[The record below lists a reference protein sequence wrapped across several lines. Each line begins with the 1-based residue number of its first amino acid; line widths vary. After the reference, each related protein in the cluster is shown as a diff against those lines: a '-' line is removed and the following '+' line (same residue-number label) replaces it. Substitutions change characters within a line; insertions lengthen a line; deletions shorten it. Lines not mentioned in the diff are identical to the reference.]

1 MAPKPAK
8 GRWKGGAH
16 TRWWV
21 YAAGAAGG
29 GAGLAL
35 FVIVGGLFGGDTK
48 DPPIVMPV
56 PRPAG
61 LAQEG
66 LVLGSPSAPVTI
78 TEYADFQ

>member
-1 MAPKPAK
+1 MAPKPIK
-8 GRWKGGAH
+8 GRRRAY

-29 GAGLAL
+29 AAILAL
-35 FVIVGGLFGGDTK
+35 VVIASGLIGGDTK
-48 DPPIVMPV
+48 DPPIVVPV

-66 LVLGSPSAPVTI
+66 HVLGSPSAPVTI

>member
-1 MAPKPAK
+1 MAPKPIK
-8 GRWKGGAH
+8 GRRRAY

-29 GAGLAL
+29 AAVITL
-35 FVIVGGLFGGDTK
+35 FVIVSGLIGGETE
-48 DPPIVMPV
+48 DPPIVVPV

-66 LVLGSPSAPVTI
+66 RLLGSASAPVSI
-78 TEYADFQ
+78 VEYADFQ

>member
-1 MAPKPAK
+1 MAPKRIMRRRRAN
-8 GRWKGGAH
+8 

-21 YAAGAAGG
+21 YGVGAAGG
-29 GAGLAL
+29 AAVLAL
-35 FVIVGGLFGGDTK
+35 FVIVGGLIGGDTK
-48 DPPIVMPV
+48 DPPIVVPV

-66 LVLGSPSAPVTI
+66 HVLGSPSAPVAI

>member
-1 MAPKPAK
+1 MAPKPTK
-8 GRWKGGAH
+8 GRRMGGAH

-29 GAGLAL
+29 AAVLAL
-35 FVIVGGLFGGDTK
+35 FVIVSGLIGGDTK
-48 DPPIVMPV
+48 DPPVVVPV

-66 LVLGSPSAPVTI
+66 RLLGSASAPVSI
-78 TEYADFQ
+78 VEYADFQ

>member
-1 MAPKPAK
+1 MAPKPIK
-8 GRWKGGAH
+8 GRRRAY

-29 GAGLAL
+29 AAVLAFL
-35 FVIVGGLFGGDTK
+35 VIVSGLIGGETE
-48 DPPIVMPV
+48 DPPIVVPV

-66 LVLGSPSAPVTI
+66 HVLGSASAPVTI
-78 TEYADFQ
+78 VEYADFQ

>member
-1 MAPKPAK
+1 MAPKPIR
-8 GRWKGGAH
+8 GRRRGRAY

-29 GAGLAL
+29 AAVLAL
-35 FVIVGGLFGGDTK
+35 FVIVSGLTGGDTE
-48 DPPIVMPV
+48 DPPLVVPV

-66 LVLGSPSAPVTI
+66 HVLGAPSAPVTI

>member
-1 MAPKPAK
+1 MAPKRIKRTRRAY
-8 GRWKGGAH
+8 A
-16 TRWWV
+16 RWWV

-29 GAGLAL
+29 AAVLAL
-35 FVIVGGLFGGDTK
+35 FVILSGVIGGETE
-48 DPPIVMPV
+48 DPPIVVPV

-66 LVLGSPSAPVTI
+66 HVLGSPNAPVTI

>member
-1 MAPKPAK
+1 MAPKSIR
-8 GRWKGGAH
+8 GRRRAY

-29 GAGLAL
+29 AAVMAL
-35 FVIVGGLFGGDTK
+35 FVIVSGLTGGETE
-48 DPPIVMPV
+48 DPSVVVPV

-66 LVLGSPSAPVTI
+66 HVLGSPSAPVTI

>member
-1 MAPKPAK
+1 MAPKPIKRRRRTHA
-8 GRWKGGAH
+8 
-16 TRWWV
+16 RWWFV
-21 YAAGAAGG
+21 AAGAAV
-29 GAGLAL
+29 GATALAL
-35 FVIVGGLFGGDTK
+35 FVIVSGLFGGDTK